1 MQANTHDLAL
11 SLEHEIH
18 ALSTGRSELWDWNG
32 RDLVGPD
39 TKIVLANGLH
49 FKAKWARRFDPSDTV
64 PHDFFRRDGRPVRV
78 PFLSDAGMQCAESF
92 DDPCLG
98 FKVIQCFY
106 KMVGREGRLDPGAP
120 CFCILIFLPHGR
132 DGLADLLRPAV
143 TQPDF
148 VMRCAPRRE
157 QVVCPCMIPKFKFS
171 SGLDVVSALCQLGLT
186 APFDEGVA
194 DLSGMV
200 SNMPPEGLY
209 VSAVRQTCAVEVDED
224 GTEAA
229 AATYSASSPTY
240 SPPENPP
247 PPPMSFV
254 ADHPFMFAIVE
265 YEKAEVLF
273 LGHVMDPSQEN

>member
-1 MQANTHDLAL
+1 GRLPNIL
-11 SLEHEIH
+11 S
-18 ALSTGRSELWDWNG
+18 